1 MVIYINGWKMLETD
15 GVLHM
20 IYYGDY
26 NPNAWNEKWVGNDYT
41 LYIICRLYNDR
52 HVHKQIYTF

>member
-1 MVIYINGWKMLETD
+1 MLETD

-26 NPNAWNEKWVGNDYT
+26 NPNVWNEKWVGNDYT
-41 LYIICRLYNDR
+41 FYIICRLYNDR